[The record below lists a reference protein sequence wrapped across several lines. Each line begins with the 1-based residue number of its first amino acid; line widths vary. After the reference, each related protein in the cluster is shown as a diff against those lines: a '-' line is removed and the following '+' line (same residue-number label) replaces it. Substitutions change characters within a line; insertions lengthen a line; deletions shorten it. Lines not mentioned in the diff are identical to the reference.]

1 MAAGDVMTGAVA
13 LLAGD
18 YITLRRG
25 LGYRSR
31 VSERYLRAF
40 ARYLDREG
48 HDGPVPLER
57 SLDWAAST
65 ASADPC
71 NPARRLTAV
80 RGFLRHLSALD
91 APPRCPP
98 RACSARPVTASRR
111 TCIPTARSATCCG
124 PLAGWPRP
132 AGCGRTATP
141 RCSGCWPAPGCGSPR
156 RCRWP
161 ARTST

>member
-40 ARYLDREG
+40 ARYLDRAG
-48 HDGPVPLER
+48 HDGPISLEQ

-71 NPARRLTAV
+71 IPARPADGGAGLAASPV
-80 RGFLRHLSALD
+80 R
-91 APPRCPP
+91 
-98 RACSARPVTASRR
+98 
-111 TCIPTARSATCCG
+111 
-124 PLAGWPRP
+124 
-132 AGCGRTATP
+132 
-141 RCSGCWPAPGCGSPR
+141 PR
-156 RCRWP
+156 RRH
-161 ARTST
+161 

>member
-71 NPARRLTAV
+71 NPARRLTA
-80 RGFLRHLSALD
+80 GA
-91 APPRCPP
+91 
-98 RACSARPVTASRR
+98 
-111 TCIPTARSATCCG
+111 ATCCG